1 MSLEYEKQLDK
12 SLDDIL
18 ASVSDAAESWGA
30 IWEPEGS
37 GGILRLPVSHGLRQS
52 LLEGPLSVEKDPV
65 WPGSTLRF
73 LAERTQTKINWTA
86 SLVLLLGA
94 VGGVVAM
101 LWPFFPNL
109 LRLAPAGIVLAIAAW
124 LLVASRLRTADVDD
138 FLRLVAEARPDQAQT
153 GILDGEPLL

>member
-1 MSLEYEKQLDK
+1 MSLEYERQIDQ
-12 SLDDIL
+12 SLDDAL
-18 ASVSDAAESWGA
+18 ASVNDAAESWGA

-37 GGILRLPVSHGLRQS
+37 GGILRLPVSQGLRQS
-52 LLEGPLSVEKDPV
+52 LLEGLLLVERDPSR
-65 WPGSTLRF
+65 PGSTLRF
-73 LAERTQTKINWTA
+73 RVERTQTKINWTA

-94 VGGVVAM
+94 VGGVVAT

-138 FLRLVAEARPDQAQT
+138 FLRLVAGDRPD
-153 GILDGEPLL
+153 